1 MQFFFSLTFALPE
14 GETLSAEALEAQLAS
29 LPLTLEPASGEIESF
44 TAHFSPDG
52 DNVTVELE
60 KARQDVEDTIAGAQL
75 VGMDLL
81 ETPSH

>member
-14 GETLSAEALEAQLAS
+14 GQTLDAEQLQAQLAS
-29 LPLTLEPASGEIESF
+29 VPLTLEPASGQVESF

>member
-1 MQFFFSLTFALPE
+1 MQFYFSLTFALPE
-14 GETLSAEALEAQLAS
+14 GEMLNTDELEAQLSS
-29 LPLTLEPASGEIESF
+29 LPLTLEPASGKVESF

>member
-1 MQFFFSLTFALPE
+1 MQFYFSLTFALPE
-14 GETLSAEALEAQLAS
+14 GETLNTDELKAQLAS
-29 LPLTLEPASGEIESF
+29 LPLTLEPARGKVESF

-60 KARQDVEDTIAGAQL
+60 KARQDVEDTIVGAQL

>member
-1 MQFFFSLTFALPE
+1 MHFYFSLTFQLPD
-14 GETLSAEALEAQLAS
+14 GLSLTQPELEARLAR
-29 LPLTLEPASGEIESF
+29 LPLTLEPAVAAVQEF
-44 TAHFSPDG
+44 TAHFSPEG

-60 KARQDVEDTIAGAQL
+60 KARQEVEAAIEGTQL